1 MKNKKIIFLLIAI
14 ILIILILII
23 FFMKKDY
30 KTMNSGNNKINKT
43 AEGITEYILNMSS
56 FEANVEVTVY
66 SNKNE
71 NKYVLKQSFVAPN
84 IAKQEVLEPSN
95 IQNMTIIFDGNNLKI
110 ENTKLSLT
118 TIYENYKYISE
129 NSLFLNYF
137 IEDYKNSNEAKMEEK
152 DNQIIMQTKC
162 KNEDNKYIAYKKL
175 YIDKNTAKPLKLEVQ
190 DINQST
196 TVYIL
201 YNEIKINSTKSE
213 DILAYN

>member
-137 IEDYKNSNEAKMEEK
+137 IEDYKNSNEAKVEEK

-162 KNEDNKYIAYKKL
+162 KNEDNKYTAYKKL